1 MYTSETIV
9 SHPDHLVI
17 LGLLNYSYAK
27 KLQILSNEESDYVS
41 NINGILYSTV

>member
-17 LGLLNYSYAK
+17 LGLLNYSYMQKNANFE
-27 KLQILSNEESDYVS
+27 Q
-41 NINGILYSTV
+41 